1 MAWTEPEAKTSE
13 TQIVPGWDDDKR
25 LEWLKAELTNGTFTI
40 EEVIDSVVDLNGMV
54 GVGLISLGDALKE
67 YCYAK
72 VKKSN

>member
-1 MAWTEPEAKTSE
+1 MAWTEPEEKTSE
-13 TQIVPGWDDDKR
+13 TQVVPGWDDDKR
-25 LEWLKAELTNGTFTI
+25 LEQLKQELIHNHFTV
-40 EEVIDSVVDLNGMV
+40 EEVIDSIIELNGMV